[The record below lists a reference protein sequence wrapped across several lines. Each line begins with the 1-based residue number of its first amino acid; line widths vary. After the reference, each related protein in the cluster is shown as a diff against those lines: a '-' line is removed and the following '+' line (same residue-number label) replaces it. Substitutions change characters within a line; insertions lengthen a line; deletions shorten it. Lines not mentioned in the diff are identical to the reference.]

1 MHRSI
6 RQTALFESLLHR
18 RSVREYAPDVLDKA
32 TVEALL
38 EAAVHAPTAMHRE
51 TWSFVIIQDKALLQR
66 YSEQAKA
73 LLRSGSA
80 MLDAHRAAEFKLLS
94 DPAFNIFYDASTL
107 IVICSGLPGDHF
119 AEADCWLAAENLM
132 LAADAAGLGTCCIG
146 LALPALQQPEAKAA
160 LGIPADSA
168 PVAAI
173 IVGVPRTPG
182 VQTPRQAPKVLSWR
196 Q

>member
-1 MHRSI
+1 MHRSV
-6 RQTALFESLLHR
+6 RQTALFEGLLHR

-51 TWSFVIIQDKALLQR
+51 TWSFVIIQDKAQLQR

-73 LLRSGSA
+73 LLRSGSV
-80 MLDAHRAAEFKLLS
+80 MLDAHRPAEFKLLS

-182 VQTPRQAPKVLSWR
+182 VQAPRQAPKVLSWR